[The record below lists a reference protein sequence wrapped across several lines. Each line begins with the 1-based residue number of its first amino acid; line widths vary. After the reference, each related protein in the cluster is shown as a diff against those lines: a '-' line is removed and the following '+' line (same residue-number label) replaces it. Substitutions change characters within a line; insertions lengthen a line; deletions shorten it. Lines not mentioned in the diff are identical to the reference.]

1 MGFFSRHRKAFKSV
15 IASFGMLFGLLAGV
29 SVTANVAYAGIS
41 GYLNDSLT
49 SLLTVTAT
57 NDGEWSVNDREMTG
71 TVTGSKTLWWDNEEK
86 TTVTLLNK
94 STETIELAFSWTLT
108 VPSSMGS
115 ATIDGQS
122 YTVNQS
128 SVSFQKEIASK
139 SSIDIKIAASGKGN
153 TTRIQ
158 IADISAIVVKKSS
171 VTFKKAESGGH
182 YFVND
187 VLVDDKFQQFG
198 EKLSTTAY
206 SLKAVPDSGFEFI
219 GWQTTIE
226 GVSKIVS
233 IENPYEFK
241 SDVNC
246 ELTAV
251 FKKGQNLALF
261 SNDSRYFGDLDEA
274 ISHANT
280 ATDKVVRLLK
290 SGNVMPK
297 ADRTPYVFSHEVKLF
312 VPGSTASAFLDYANK
327 HPAEGTS
334 GGYTCDMKMQLTD
347 GVTLEFESGS
357 KLVIGG
363 DMWYATGGNLTS
375 LPVGKIGEIILSVGS
390 AVNLRAGSEF
400 YCWGYASGE
409 GEIHAFNGSNVYE
422 GFSFYFRGG
431 KALSKIYGKAFLFNQ
446 YYVQNIECALHL
458 HYGSTDTVS
467 FRISYKP
474 LITQQYKSESFVFI
488 GANGMFA
495 LKENATLI
503 KKYNREQDRMEYRVV
518 GNGTLSHIQV
528 TVAGN
533 TVDSADYILPMNN
546 NMDISVESG
555 ELTLEQNV
563 EFLPEATLTVNN
575 GATVVI
581 GSNRTMLFYDLSNW
595 KGKKYASGSDIVP
608 INYVSPYSKQKG
620 YLKRSDA
627 TIKNGAKLVLNGEI
641 KNSGTILS
649 TNPENATQDVSE
661 IAKVVSDGGGKM
673 LFLGKAYDSNE
684 TITAKFKQPQ
694 NNGDPVEIGS
704 KPMIFANSDNSIY
717 SGTCP
722 VGSALVHENGFWNAQ
737 EQGPRNI
744 TITFKNADA
753 TAVLGTKTYT
763 ISGNAG
769 IELPDQTEFANFQ
782 GTIFLWLEESDN
794 TRCYEP
800 NTNIKTI
807 QTHTVLIAFIG
818 GWYTDLNKDTYYYDR
833 DTGKTKGLK
842 YIYEEG
848 TWPEDLY
855 CFDENGILLKSEGQI
870 FSYEQGTKY
879 DNTGDGN
886 IYYVNNGVVQNGK
899 GFVKRDA
906 IAGEGE
912 THYYYFGPAHY
923 AYRNTTCYIDT
934 NLNNLL
940 PAGVYTFGNDG
951 RVEVLECSNFAG
963 IDSVTLSAD
972 GYCTFGTIKAGI
984 GLFTSGTHIYY
995 AKDDGSIMRGGTYY
1009 VEEGKLN
1016 GKATNAGLYYFDA
1029 NGYLCDS
1036 MMNPIE
1042 VTPPEAN
1049 A

>member
-1 MGFFSRHRKAFKSV
+1 MGFFSRHRKAFRSV

-29 SVTANVAYAGIS
+29 SVTATVAYAGIS
-41 GYLNDSLT
+41 GSLNDSLK

-57 NDGEWSVNDREMTG
+57 KDGEWSMNDREMTG
-71 TVTGSKTLWWDNEEK
+71 TVTGSEFFWKDREEK
-86 TTVTLLNK
+86 TTITLLNR
-94 STETIELAFSWTLT
+94 SEETIELAFSWTLA
-108 VPSSMGS
+108 VPSSKGS

-122 YTVNQS
+122 YTANQS
-128 SVSFQKEIASK
+128 SISFQKEIPSQG
-139 SSIDIKIAASGKGN
+139 SIDIKIAASGKNN

-241 SDVNC
+241 SDLNC
-246 ELTAV
+246 EFTAV

-261 SNDSRYFGDLDEA
+261 SSDSRYFGDLDEA
-274 ISHANT
+274 ISHASS
-280 ATDKVVRLLK
+280 TDKVVRLVK

-297 ADRTPYVFSHEVKLF
+297 ADRTPYVFNKVNLF
-312 VPGSTASAFLDYANK
+312 VPGSTASVFLDYANK

-390 AVNLRAGSEF
+390 VVNLRAGSEF

-422 GFSFYFRGG
+422 GFSFFFRGG
-431 KALSKIYGKAFLFNQ
+431 KALLKIYGKAFLFNQ

-458 HYGSTDTVS
+458 HSGSTDTVS
-467 FRISYKP
+467 FRISYEGLFGQK
-474 LITQQYKSESFVFI
+474 YKSESFVFV
-488 GANGMFA
+488 GANGMFT

-503 KKYNREQDRMEYRVV
+503 KKYNREQDRMEYRVI

-546 NMDISVESG
+546 NMDIVVESG
-555 ELTLEQNV
+555 KLTLEQNV

-575 GATVVI
+575 GATVVV

-595 KGKKYASGSDIVP
+595 KGKKYGSTTDIFP
-608 INYVSPYSKQKG
+608 ISYVSPHSKQSG
-620 YLKRSDA
+620 YFKRSDA

-641 KNSGTILS
+641 ENSGTILS
-649 TNPENATQDVSE
+649 TNPENTTQDVSE
-661 IAKVVSDGGGKM
+661 AAKVVSDGGGKM

-684 TITAKFKQPQ
+684 TITTKFKQPQ
-694 NNGDPVEIGS
+694 NNGDPVEISS
-704 KPMIFANSDNSIY
+704 KPMVFVNSDNSIY

-722 VGSALVHENGFWNAQ
+722 AGSALVHENGFWNAQ
-737 EQGPRNI
+737 EQGPRTI

-753 TAVLGTKTYT
+753 TDIIGTKTYT
-763 ISGNAG
+763 ISGNTG
-769 IELPDQTEFANFQ
+769 IELPNQTEFANFQ
-782 GTIFLWLEESDN
+782 GTIFLWLREDDN
-794 TRCYEP
+794 TRSYEP
-800 NTNIKTI
+800 NTNVKI
-807 QTHTVLIAFIG
+807 QTNTVLIAFIG
-818 GWYTDLNKDTYYYDR
+818 GWYRDLNKDDYYYDR
-833 DTGKTKGLK
+833 DTGKTKGIK
-842 YIYEEG
+842 YIYNEG

-855 CFDENGILLKSEGQI
+855 CFDENGVLLKNEGQI
-870 FSYEQGTKY
+870 FTYEQGTKY
-879 DNTGDGN
+879 DNAGDGN

-899 GFVKRDA
+899 GFVERDA
-906 IAGEGE
+906 TAGEGGAN
-912 THYYYFGPAHY
+912 YYYFGPSHY
-923 AYRNTTCYIDT
+923 AYRNTTCYINT

-940 PAGVYTFGNDG
+940 PEGVYTFGNDG
-951 RVEVLECSNFAG
+951 RVEALECSNFTG
-963 IDSVTLSAD
+963 VDSVTLSAD
-972 GYCTFGTIKAGI
+972 GYCTFRTIKAGI
-984 GLFTSGTHIYY
+984 GLFASGTHIYY
-995 AKDDGSIMRGGTYY
+995 AKDDGSIMKNGTYY
-1009 VEEGKLN
+1009 VEEGKRN
-1016 GKATNAGLYYFDA
+1016 GKVTEAGLYYFDT

-1036 MMNPIE
+1036 MMNPI
-1042 VTPPEAN
+1042 TPEAN

>member
-1 MGFFSRHRKAFKSV
+1 MGFFSRHRKAFRSV

-29 SVTANVAYAGIS
+29 SVTTNVAYAGIS
-41 GYLNDSLT
+41 GSLNDSLT

-57 NDGEWSVNDREMTG
+57 KDGQWSMNDREMTG
-71 TVTGSKTLWWDNEEK
+71 AVTGSKGLFLDKEEK
-86 TTVTLLNK
+86 TTITLLNR
-94 STETIELAFSWTLT
+94 SPETIELAFSWTLT
-108 VPSSMGS
+108 VPSSKGS

-122 YTVNQS
+122 YTANQS
-128 SVSFQKEIASK
+128 SISFQKEISHQG
-139 SSIDIKIAASGKGN
+139 SIDIKIAASGKNN

-182 YFVND
+182 YFVD
-187 VLVDDKFQQFG
+187 KVLVDDKFQQFG

-226 GVSKIVS
+226 GVSKIAS

-274 ISHANT
+274 ISHASS
-280 ATDKVVRLLK
+280 ATDNVVRLLK

-297 ADRTPYVFSHEVKLF
+297 ADGTPYVFNKVHLF
-312 VPGSTASAFLDYANK
+312 VPGSAASVFLDYAK
-327 HPAEGTS
+327 PHPVEGTN
-334 GGYTCDMKMQLTD
+334 GGYTCDMKMQLAD

-357 KLVIGG
+357 KLVVGG

-375 LPVGKIGEIILSVGS
+375 LPVGKIGEIILSAGS

-422 GFSFYFRGG
+422 GFSFFFRGG
-431 KALSKIYGKAFLFNQ
+431 TALSKIYGKAFLFNQ

-458 HYGSTDTVS
+458 HSGSTDTVS
-467 FRISYKP
+467 FRISYKA
-474 LITQQYKSESFVFI
+474 LVVQQYKSESFVFV
-488 GANGMFA
+488 GANGMFT

-503 KKYNREQDRMEYRVV
+503 KKYNREQDRMEYRVI

-546 NMDISVESG
+546 NMDIVVESG
-555 ELTLEQNV
+555 KLTLEQNV

-575 GATVVI
+575 GATVVV

-595 KGKKYASGSDIVP
+595 KGKKYGSTTDIVP
-608 INYVSPYSKQKG
+608 ISYVSPHSKQSG
-620 YLKRSDA
+620 YFKRSDA

-641 KNSGTILS
+641 ENSGTILS
-649 TNPENATQDVSE
+649 TNPENTTQDVSE
-661 IAKVVSDGGGKM
+661 AAKVVSDGGGKM
-673 LFLGKAYDSNE
+673 LFSEKTYDSNE
-684 TITAKFKQPQ
+684 IITTKFKQPQ
-694 NNGDPVEIGS
+694 NNGDPVEISS
-704 KPMIFANSDNSIY
+704 KPMVFVNSDNSIY

-722 VGSALVHENGFWNAQ
+722 AGSALIHENGFWNAQ
-737 EQGPRNI
+737 EQGPRTI

-753 TAVLGTKTYT
+753 TDIIGTKTYT
-763 ISGNAG
+763 ISGNTG
-769 IELPDQTEFANFQ
+769 IELPNQTEFANFQ
-782 GTIFLWLEESDN
+782 GTIFLWLREDDN
-794 TRCYEP
+794 TRSYEP
-800 NTNIKTI
+800 NTNVKI
-807 QTHTVLIAFIG
+807 QTNTVLIAFIG
-818 GWYTDLNKDTYYYDR
+818 GWYRDLNKDDYYYDR
-833 DTGKTKGLK
+833 DTGKTKGIK
-842 YIYEEG
+842 YIYNEG

-855 CFDENGILLKSEGQI
+855 CFDENGVLLKNEGQI
-870 FSYEQGTKY
+870 FTYEQGAKY

-912 THYYYFGPAHY
+912 TNYYYFGPSHY
-923 AYRNTTCYIDT
+923 AYRNTTCYINT
-934 NLNNLL
+934 NLNNLF
-940 PAGVYTFGNDG
+940 PEGVYTFGNDG
-951 RVEVLECSNFAG
+951 RVEALECSNFTDV
-963 IDSVTLSAD
+963 DSVTLSAD

-984 GLFTSGTHIYY
+984 GLFVSGTHIYY
-995 AKDDGSIMRGGTYY
+995 AKDDGSIMKNGTYY
-1009 VEEGKLN
+1009 VEEGKRN
-1016 GKATNAGLYYFDA
+1016 GKVTEAGLYYFDT

-1036 MMNPIE
+1036 MMNPI
-1042 VTPPEAN
+1042 TPEAN